1 MGLGTIEKSRNG
13 RNGISGETVMSAI
26 KKNNNRIICMFRLD
40 LSCKEVV
47 ITITRVEK
55 CYKLTRVIDTDVY
68 EQYYA
73 RLAQAYNVMV
83 KMIDE
88 LK

>member
-1 MGLGTIEKSRNG
+1 MKRTSD
-13 RNGISGETVMSAI
+13 
-26 KKNNNRIICMFRLD
+26 RIICVFRFS
-40 LSCKEVV
+40 LSSKEVT

-73 RLAQAYNVMV
+73 RLAQAYDVMM
-83 KMIDE
+83 KMIGD

>member
-1 MGLGTIEKSRNG
+1 MI
-13 RNGISGETVMSAI
+13 AI

-40 LSCKEVV
+40 LSCKEAV

-73 RLAQAYNVMV
+73 RLSQAYNVMV

-88 LK
+88 LR

>member
-1 MGLGTIEKSRNG
+1 MKRTSD
-13 RNGISGETVMSAI
+13 
-26 KKNNNRIICMFRLD
+26 RIICVFRFS
-40 LSCKEVV
+40 LSSKEVA

-68 EQYYA
+68 AQYYA
-73 RLAQAYNVMV
+73 RLAQAYDVMM
-83 KMIDE
+83 KMIGD

>member
-1 MGLGTIEKSRNG
+1 MKRN
-13 RNGISGETVMSAI
+13 SD
-26 KKNNNRIICMFRLD
+26 RIICVFRMS
-40 LSCKEVV
+40 LSSMEVT

-73 RLAQAYNVMV
+73 RLAQAYNTMV
-83 KMIDE
+83 KMIDD
-88 LK
+88 LR

>member
-1 MGLGTIEKSRNG
+1 MKRTSD
-13 RNGISGETVMSAI
+13 
-26 KKNNNRIICMFRLD
+26 RIICVFRFS
-40 LSCKEVV
+40 LSCKEVA

-83 KMIDE
+83 KMIGD

>member
-1 MGLGTIEKSRNG
+1 MRRTSD
-13 RNGISGETVMSAI
+13 
-26 KKNNNRIICMFRLD
+26 RIICVFRFS
-40 LSCKEVV
+40 LSSKEIS

-73 RLAQAYNVMV
+73 RLSQAYNVMV

-88 LK
+88 LR

>member
-1 MGLGTIEKSRNG
+1 
-13 RNGISGETVMSAI
+13 MSTI

-40 LSCKEVV
+40 LSCKEAV

-83 KMIDE
+83 HMIED

>member
-1 MGLGTIEKSRNG
+1 
-13 RNGISGETVMSAI
+13 MSTI

-47 ITITRVEK
+47 ITITRVDK
-55 CYKLTRVIDTDVY
+55 CYKLIRVIDTDVY

-73 RLAQAYNVMV
+73 RLSQAYNVMV
-83 KMIDE
+83 KMIEE

>member
-1 MGLGTIEKSRNG
+1 MKRTSD
-13 RNGISGETVMSAI
+13 
-26 KKNNNRIICMFRLD
+26 RIICVFRMA
-40 LSCKEVV
+40 LSSKEVT
-47 ITITRVEK
+47 ITITRVER

-88 LK
+88 LR

>member
-1 MGLGTIEKSRNG
+1 MKRTSD
-13 RNGISGETVMSAI
+13 
-26 KKNNNRIICMFRLD
+26 RIICVFRFS
-40 LSCKEVV
+40 LSSKEVA
-47 ITITRVEK
+47 ITITRVDK

-83 KMIDE
+83 KMIDD
-88 LK
+88 LR

>member
-1 MGLGTIEKSRNG
+1 MKRTSD
-13 RNGISGETVMSAI
+13 
-26 KKNNNRIICMFRLD
+26 RIICVFRFS
-40 LSCKEVV
+40 LSCKEVA

-88 LK
+88 LR

>member
-1 MGLGTIEKSRNG
+1 MRRTSD
-13 RNGISGETVMSAI
+13 
-26 KKNNNRIICMFRLD
+26 RIICVFRLA
-40 LSCKEVV
+40 LSSKEVT

-73 RLAQAYNVMV
+73 RLAQAYNGMV

-88 LK
+88 LR

>member
-1 MGLGTIEKSRNG
+1 MKRTSD
-13 RNGISGETVMSAI
+13 
-26 KKNNNRIICMFRLD
+26 RIICVFRFS
-40 LSCKEVV
+40 LSCKEVA
-47 ITITRVEK
+47 ITITRVK
-55 CYKLTRVIDTDVY
+55 NCYKLTRVIDTDVY

-88 LK
+88 LR

>member
-1 MGLGTIEKSRNG
+1 MRRTSD
-13 RNGISGETVMSAI
+13 
-26 KKNNNRIICMFRLD
+26 RIICVFRFS
-40 LSCKEVV
+40 LSSKEVT

-55 CYKLTRVIDTDVY
+55 CYKLTRIIDTDVY

-88 LK
+88 LR

>member
-1 MGLGTIEKSRNG
+1 MRRTSD
-13 RNGISGETVMSAI
+13 
-26 KKNNNRIICMFRLD
+26 RIICVFRFS
-40 LSCKEVV
+40 LSSKKVA
-47 ITITRVEK
+47 IIITRVDK

-88 LK
+88 LR

>member
-1 MGLGTIEKSRNG
+1 MKRTSD
-13 RNGISGETVMSAI
+13 
-26 KKNNNRIICMFRLD
+26 RIICVFRFS
-40 LSCKEVV
+40 LSSNEVA

-73 RLAQAYNVMV
+73 RLAHAYNAMV

-88 LK
+88 LR

>member
-1 MGLGTIEKSRNG
+1 MKRTSD
-13 RNGISGETVMSAI
+13 
-26 KKNNNRIICMFRLD
+26 RIICVFRFS
-40 LSCKEVV
+40 LSSKEVA
-47 ITITRVEK
+47 ITITHVEK

-73 RLAQAYNVMV
+73 RLSQAYDVMM
-83 KMIDE
+83 KMIGD

>member
-1 MGLGTIEKSRNG
+1 MKRTSD
-13 RNGISGETVMSAI
+13 
-26 KKNNNRIICMFRLD
+26 RIICVFRMT
-40 LSCKEVV
+40 LSSKEVT

-73 RLAQAYNVMV
+73 RLAQAYNVMI

-88 LK
+88 LR

>member
-1 MGLGTIEKSRNG
+1 MKRT
-13 RNGISGETVMSAI
+13 SG
-26 KKNNNRIICMFRLD
+26 RIICVFHMA
-40 LSCKEVV
+40 LSSKEVV

-83 KMIDE
+83 KMIDD
-88 LK
+88 LR

>member
-1 MGLGTIEKSRNG
+1 MRRTSD
-13 RNGISGETVMSAI
+13 
-26 KKNNNRIICMFRLD
+26 RIICVFRFS
-40 LSCKEVV
+40 LSSREVS

-73 RLAQAYNVMV
+73 RLEQAYNVMV

-88 LK
+88 LR

>member
-1 MGLGTIEKSRNG
+1 MKRT
-13 RNGISGETVMSAI
+13 TD
-26 KKNNNRIICMFRLD
+26 RIICVFRLA
-40 LSCKEVV
+40 LPSKEVT

-68 EQYYA
+68 EQYYT

-83 KMIDE
+83 KMVDE
-88 LK
+88 MR

>member
-1 MGLGTIEKSRNG
+1 MKRTSD
-13 RNGISGETVMSAI
+13 
-26 KKNNNRIICMFRLD
+26 RIICVFRFS
-40 LSCKEVV
+40 LSCREVA

-88 LK
+88 LR

>member
-1 MGLGTIEKSRNG
+1 MRRTSD
-13 RNGISGETVMSAI
+13 
-26 KKNNNRIICMFRLD
+26 RIICVFRFS
-40 LSCKEVV
+40 LSSREVT
-47 ITITRVEK
+47 ITITRVDK

-88 LK
+88 LR

>member
-1 MGLGTIEKSRNG
+1 MKVTEDKILA
-13 RNGISGETVMSAI
+13 V
-26 KKNNNRIICMFRLD
+26 FRLQV
-40 LSCKEVV
+40 SGKEAC
-47 ITITRVEK
+47 ITITRVSK

-73 RLAQAYNVMV
+73 RLAQAYDVMM
-83 KMIDE
+83 KMIGD

>member
-1 MGLGTIEKSRNG
+1 MKRTSD
-13 RNGISGETVMSAI
+13 
-26 KKNNNRIICMFRLD
+26 RIICVFRMT
-40 LSCKEVV
+40 LSCKEVA

-73 RLAQAYNVMV
+73 RLSQAYDVMM
-83 KMIDE
+83 KMIGD

>member
-1 MGLGTIEKSRNG
+1 MRRTSD
-13 RNGISGETVMSAI
+13 
-26 KKNNNRIICMFRLD
+26 RIICVFRVS
-40 LSCKEVV
+40 LSSKEVA

-73 RLAQAYNVMV
+73 RLSQAYNVMV

-88 LK
+88 LR

>member
-1 MGLGTIEKSRNG
+1 MKRTSD
-13 RNGISGETVMSAI
+13 
-26 KKNNNRIICMFRLD
+26 RIICVFRFSLTA
-40 LSCKEVV
+40 KEVT
-47 ITITRVEK
+47 ITITRVDK
-55 CYKLTRVIDTDVY
+55 CYKLTRVINTDVY

-88 LK
+88 LR

>member
-1 MGLGTIEKSRNG
+1 
-13 RNGISGETVMSAI
+13 MSVI

-47 ITITRVEK
+47 ITITRVDK
-55 CYKLTRVIDTDVY
+55 CYKLIRVIDTDVY

-83 KMIDE
+83 KMIED